1 MVLIAQLLLEGITG
15 DYLEWLANKV
25 IMTTNK
31 TRPYEHIISNAFHKQ
46 KKTANHIAYHMLESW
61 ENIPT
66 SRVILASTSCTQG
79 LFYPVAGVA

>member
-31 TRPYEHIISNAFHKQ
+31 TRPYEHIISNAFRKQ
-46 KKTANHIAYHMLESW
+46 KKTTTHIAYHILESR
-61 ENIPT
+61 ENILT
-66 SRVILASTSCTQG
+66 SQVSLASTLCTQG
-79 LFYPVAGVA
+79 LFYPVVGAA